1 MEIGQKASRERIMP
15 TPSTEVKAIT
25 LFLAETAMTL
35 SMVKMVTIPFPAV
48 EEQILLLAVKE
59 MTL

>member
-1 MEIGQKASRERIMP
+1 MP